1 MKYKFIPVNNDL
13 DKAVAFA
20 NTLDVNNIKNV
31 QKIKQKPFYVPTVEV
46 IEMLQNDGWLIKGV
60 AEQREKN
67 RKVSSNY
74 VQLHHPDF
82 SLKNRLGKT
91 EAVSSLTISNSC
103 DGNKPLIMDLG
114 LYRQVCSNGVIAFDE
129 HGERIQIK
137 HTEVNYKNLRNFISL
152 VNNKTDKVLESFGI
166 LQNKN
171 MTVEEAR
178 EFAYKAAKLRHDED
192 KISDVVINDLLSIN
206 RIEDEGNDLWTVFNR
221 IQENLTADINN
232 LTTDISLNKQLSAM
246 ADQYALA
253 V

>member
-103 DGNKPLIMDLG
+103 NGNKPLTMDLG
-114 LYRQVCSNGVIAFDE
+114 LYRQVCSNGAITFDE

-178 EFAYKAAKLRHDED
+178 KFAYEAAKLRHNED
-192 KISDVVINDLLSIN
+192 QISDVVINDLLSIN
-206 RIEDEGNDLWTVFNR
+206 RTEDEGNDLWTVFNR

-232 LTTDISLNKQLSAM
+232 FNTDIRLNKQLSAI